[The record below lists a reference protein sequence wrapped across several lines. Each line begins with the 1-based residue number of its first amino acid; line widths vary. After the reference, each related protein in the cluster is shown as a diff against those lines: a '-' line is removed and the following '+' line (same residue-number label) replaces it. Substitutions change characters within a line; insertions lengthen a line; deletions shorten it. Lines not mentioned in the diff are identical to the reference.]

1 MQIYNNP
8 MGNPK
13 PVNTVDRVLRT
24 IRKSK
29 NAANVAGQARFG
41 ITGVQSYGMT
51 KPQMKALARRIGK
64 NHALALALWK
74 TRIHEARHI
83 AALIAEPARVTEA
96 MMERWVRDFNAW
108 DIVDDCCSVLFCRTP
123 FAYRKAMAWS
133 RRKREFEKRAGF
145 ALMAFLA
152 VHDKKASDARFVPF
166 LARIEQASSDGRNF
180 VRKAVN
186 WALRQI
192 GKRNARLCA
201 AAIDTARRIAAKDDG
216 ASRWVASDALRE
228 LLRYR
233 KEGRIRDIGTPGPE
247 LPASGR
253 AGLPRRRRTG

>member
-8 MGNPK
+8 MGTRQ
-13 PVNTVDRVLRT
+13 PVYTVDRVLLT
-24 IRKSK
+24 IRRSM

-41 ITGVQSYGMT
+41 ITGVLSYGMT
-51 KPQMKALARRIGK
+51 KPQMKALARQIGK
-64 NHALALALWK
+64 NHGLALALWK

-83 AALIAEPARVTEA
+83 AALIAEPVRVTEA
-96 MMERWVRDFNAW
+96 LMERWVRDFNAW
-108 DIVDDCCSVLFCRTP
+108 DIVDDCCSSLFCRTP
-123 FAYRKAMAWS
+123 FAYRKALTWS

-152 VHDKKASDARFVPF
+152 VHDKTAPDTRFVPF

-192 GKRNARLCA
+192 GKRNTRLCA
-201 AAIDTARRIAAKDDG
+201 MAIDTARRIGAKDD
-216 ASRWVASDALRE
+216 AVSRWVASGALRE

-233 KEGRIRDIGTPGPE
+233 KEGRIRDVGTPGPV
-247 LPASGR
+247 LPATARPGR
-253 AGLPRRRRTG
+253 ARRRRSG